1 MNIEQLEKRIECM
14 EKTQNMIIDTQLR
27 IIDTQFRIIDT
38 LNKQNDP
45 QPNPVEKHPTHA
57 FKQLSS
63 LFKLPFL

>member
-27 IIDTQFRIIDT
+27 IIDTQFRIIDS
-38 LNKQNDP
+38 LNKQNAP
-45 QPNPVEKHPTHA
+45 QPNPVEERPTHA
-57 FKQLSS
+57 IKQLYS